1 MKQYFKDP
9 QVKKNILTG
18 SVLIIIL
25 ICCLQISSIFGII
38 KKIFSIFSPFIVGC
52 AIAFILNVPMRALEK
67 HLFKKAKYRQRNGP
81 SADESL
87 PCWLPSWQHCW

>member
-38 KKIFSIFSPFIVGC
+38 KKIFSIFSPLLWD
-52 AIAFILNVPMRALEK
+52 APLL
-67 HLFKKAKYRQRNGP
+67 L
-81 SADESL
+81 S
-87 PCWLPSWQHCW
+87 